1 MHSTRAQQGL
11 SHSNSNKAAIQHRNY
26 RIRRWTGC
34 EREAQEIRRLWQ
46 QGLLET
52 GLTRSR
58 FGADNRASPMSTSD
72 PSVLGKEAVSK
83 MLRSHQRKQAAAA
96 AARQLKAKAVALAA
110 TKPRESARALAEAQ
124 RMRRQRMFACLV
136 AERLPCEGETLG
148 AQRLAAYCLVSIT
161 QPLALLPP
169 PMPSSSPLL
178 LHIDALTVGEDH
190 RRRGLATQLLEAVD
204 KLAQRWGRKSVWL
217 RVCPT
222 NTAALQLYRSL
233 GYEEVQLREP
243 LWFKSLRRNDD
254 VFMCKSIPQMPP
266 LSCFQQKSVKSIDVR
281 DRREVSNQLTLEALE
296 ASGEKKKVYKWGEEE

>member
-46 QGLLET
+46 QVRKQAAKSNGLLET

-110 TKPRESARALAEAQ
+110 TKPRESARHVPNCRA
-124 RMRRQRMFACLV
+124 
-136 AERLPCEGETLG
+136 
-148 AQRLAAYCLVSIT
+148 VSGVCRAGPWRNVT
-161 QPLALLPP
+161 VEW
-169 PMPSSSPLL
+169 SS
-178 LHIDALTVGEDH
+178 
-190 RRRGLATQLLEAVD
+190 
-204 KLAQRWGRKSVWL
+204 
-217 RVCPT
+217 
-222 NTAALQLYRSL
+222 
-233 GYEEVQLREP
+233 
-243 LWFKSLRRNDD
+243 
-254 VFMCKSIPQMPP
+254 
-266 LSCFQQKSVKSIDVR
+266 
-281 DRREVSNQLTLEALE
+281 
-296 ASGEKKKVYKWGEEE
+296 

>member
-1 MHSTRAQQGL
+1 MNAVRAQQSL
-11 SHSNSNKAAIQHRNY
+11 NSDKLLPQHTSY

-58 FGADNRASPMSTSD
+58 FGIGSLVSPKTTSD
-72 PSVLGKEAVSK
+72 PATLGSEAVSK

-96 AARQLKAKAVALAA
+96 AARQLKAEAAALAA

-136 AERLPCEGETLG
+136 AERLPCEGETPEAG
-148 AQRLAAYCLVSIT
+148 RLAAYCLVSIT

-169 PMPSSSPLL
+169 PLPSSSPLL

-190 RRRGLATQLLEAVD
+190 RRRGLATQLLGAVD
-204 KLAQRWGRKSVWL
+204 KLARRWGRRSIWL

-222 NTAALQLYRSL
+222 NAAAIELYRSL

-243 LWFKSLRRNDD
+243 PWFKSLRRNDD
-254 VFMCKSIPQMPP
+254 VLMCKSLPQMPP
-266 LSCFQQKSVKSIDVR
+266 VSCSQQDSVKRTGTR
-281 DRREVSNQLTLEALE
+281 DKREVPSELRMEPLGE
-296 ASGEKKKVYKWGEEE
+296 SGEKKKVYRWDEEE